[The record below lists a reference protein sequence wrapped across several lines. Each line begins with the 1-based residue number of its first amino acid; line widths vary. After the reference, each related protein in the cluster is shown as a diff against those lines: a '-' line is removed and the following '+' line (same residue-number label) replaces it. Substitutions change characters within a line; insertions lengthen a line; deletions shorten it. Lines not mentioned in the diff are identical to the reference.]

1 MSERGPIVDTASIK
15 ESVSNLGHDLGTLFH
30 AELDLFKKEARQ
42 ELAGLA
48 AAGVWLGAGALM
60 GLLALGAFTAFA
72 VIVLSTVVTP
82 WLAALII
89 TIAWGFAAA
98 SLAAAGWIKLQ
109 SALPIEFDK
118 TARSVK
124 EDIAW
129 IKSGAKSAK

>member
-1 MSERGPIVDTASIK
+1 MSDRGPIVDTESIK
-15 ESVSNLGHDLGTLFH
+15 ESVSNLGHDLSRLFR
-30 AELDLFKKEARQ
+30 AELELFKKEAKH

-48 AAGVWLGAGALM
+48 VAGVWLGAGALM

-72 VIVLSTVVTP
+72 VIVLSTILVP

-124 EDIAW
+124 EDIEW